1 MKKILFIIDT
11 VEVGGATKLTLDLIN
26 NLDKTKYSYSILYLN
41 ATRFGS
47 DDLLNYFG
55 IEENAELLRY
65 EKFRSIK
72 RILYLYKNFRK
83 FDLVHSCME
92 QANFYSSFVKM
103 LPFSN
108 FKLVITFHGLDSSY
122 IEDMSLIKP
131 PKASFIH
138 TLIMKHLQN
147 LLFKRVNLF
156 IAVCESIKYYL
167 IKYRKVNEDK
177 IKVIFHGLNIEY
189 MDELM
194 NKVKDFNL
202 IDKKQRTEFK
212 IGYIGRLGYSKGLE
226 GFIDI
231 LPNVYKSIPNLKVTV
246 KGDGELKE
254 YLINKSSELSL
265 SEIIEFENFDKGVVE
280 FYQKTDLMVLPSY
293 YETTNLTI
301 LESMYSGTMVLCS
314 DAGGLP
320 EIVKNNFNGFMF
332 KTGDF
337 DELAQKIFEISEM
350 DNEKIKVI
358 RENAFDTVNS
368 KFNFNK
374 NSVKIEKLFDELIN
388 SE

>member
-83 FDLVHSCME
+83 FDLVHSCMD

-108 FKLVITFHGLDSSY
+108 FKLVIPFHGLDSSY

-280 FYQKTDLMVLPSY
+280 FYQKTDLIVLPSY

>member
-280 FYQKTDLMVLPSY
+280 FYQKTDLIVLPSY